1 MKLKKALEIVNYNA
15 YVVLKGDI
23 ISLECMDEAET
34 EELQEAK
41 DIVSEFLNQFK

>member
-15 YVVLKGDI
+15 YITLKGDI
-23 ISLECMDEAET
+23 VSLECMDESEI

-41 DIVSEFLNQFK
+41 DVVSEFLNQFK